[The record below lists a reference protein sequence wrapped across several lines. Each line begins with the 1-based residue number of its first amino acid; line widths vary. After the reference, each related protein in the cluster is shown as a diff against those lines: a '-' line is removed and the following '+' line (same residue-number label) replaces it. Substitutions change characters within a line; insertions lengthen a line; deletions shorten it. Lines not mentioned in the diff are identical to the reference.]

1 MDYRAVID
9 GKLDVLEMLRRTPQ
23 SHVRRMQSALRA
35 NVGRLMYRLPAG
47 KHTSSNSTSPATNDE
62 CDMRG
67 EGGDALQ
74 QILRNASRHAAAQST
89 ND

>member
-1 MDYRAVID
+1 MDYRAVLE
-9 GKLDVLEMLRRTPQ
+9 GKLDVLAMLRSVPH

-35 NVGRLMYRLPAG
+35 NFGRIMYRLPAG
-47 KHTSSNSTSPATNDE
+47 RDASLSTTSTSATDDDE

-74 QILRNASRHAAAQST
+74 QILRNASRHAASQSG
-89 ND
+89 